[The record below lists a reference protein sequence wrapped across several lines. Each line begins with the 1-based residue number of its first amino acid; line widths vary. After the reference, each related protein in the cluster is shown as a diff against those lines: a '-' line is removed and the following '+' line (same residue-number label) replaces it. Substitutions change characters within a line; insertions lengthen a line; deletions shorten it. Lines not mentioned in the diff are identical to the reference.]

1 MRISLVVP
9 VFNEQESIALFHK
22 TVHDQPELKAHDIE
36 IVFINDGSTDST
48 QSIIH
53 SLCQSDN
60 NVSLITFSRNFGK
73 EAALFAGLKHATGDV
88 VIPMDV
94 DLQDPIELVPKM
106 LERYHD
112 GADVVLA
119 KRMDRSSDTAIKRRS
134 AEWFYSIHN
143 RISPQ
148 KIEPN

>member
-1 MRISLVVP
+1 
-9 VFNEQESIALFHK
+9 
-22 TVHDQPELKAHDIE
+22 
-36 IVFINDGSTDST
+36 
-48 QSIIH
+48 
-53 SLCQSDN
+53 
-60 NVSLITFSRNFGK
+60 
-73 EAALFAGLKHATGDV
+73 ATGDV

-148 KIEPN
+148 KIEPNVGDFRLMSRQVVDQIIQLPERQLFMKGLLSWVGFDTAVVEYKRLERAAGR

>member
-1 MRISLVVP
+1 
-9 VFNEQESIALFHK
+9 
-22 TVHDQPELKAHDIE
+22 
-36 IVFINDGSTDST
+36 GSTDST

-148 KIEPN
+148 KIEPNVGDFRLMSRQVVDQIIQLPERQLFMKGLLSWVGF